1 MTSRIETNSEILGG
15 KPVIKGTR
23 ISVEFVLHL
32 LAQGWSEEEILHNY
46 PQLQK
51 EDLQAIYEYETGY

>member
-1 MTSRIETNSEILGG
+1 MTSRIETNSEILGE

-46 PQLQK
+46 PSATK
-51 EDLQAIYEYETGY
+51 RGSPGNIRI